1 MVIATAS
8 DKRMK
13 IERIVLLTIV
23 IFVAIIVIALFFRQR
38 GGKEINFSAY
48 PTIEDSPDFI
58 VITEVKRFSR
68 EELKLPQVDPVKQ
81 PEVKNLLLKY
91 YREPERE
98 DLKKQ
103 VLAYGTALLP
113 SLVDLLEKGNVYKQ
127 RFAITVLTAL
137 EQENVEEILL
147 LACDI
152 GDPGVILLSAQYLIK
167 PELQKR
173 QIREKQRL
181 TRAYGKRKSRKM
193 LKTQAVNLDKR
204 TKAKL
209 TTALQEVLGKGD
221 ENQKKQAEYLSQFI
235 RKRRR

>member
-1 MVIATAS
+1 M
-8 DKRMK
+8 
-13 IERIVLLTIV
+13 
-23 IFVAIIVIALFFRQR
+23 
-38 GGKEINFSAY
+38 
-48 PTIEDSPDFI
+48 
-58 VITEVKRFSR
+58 
-68 EELKLPQVDPVKQ
+68 
-81 PEVKNLLLKY
+81 
-91 YREPERE
+91 
-98 DLKKQ
+98 
-103 VLAYGTALLP
+103 LAYGTALLP
-113 SLVDLLEKGNVYKQ
+113 GLVDLLEKGNVYKQ

-137 EQENVEEILL
+137 EQKNVEEILL

-152 GDPGVILLSAQYLIK
+152 GNPGVILLSAQYLIK

-235 RKRRR
+235 RKKRR